1 MTNPEGFWTF
11 QNGLV
16 FESQHL
22 SRGVFLLAVL
32 DFIIGLAIF
41 LAVKQMNGL
50 KTPELQGLRP
60 REPVATMSRPYLI
73 TRPNVRTVRPTSKV
87 YCDQSER
94 DHSFQYQQAKGD
106 HHER

>member
-1 MTNPEGFWTF
+1 MTNPEGFGTF

-41 LAVKQMNGL
+41 LAVKQMKEL

-60 REPVATMSRPYLI
+60 R
-73 TRPNVRTVRPTSKV
+73 
-87 YCDQSER
+87 
-94 DHSFQYQQAKGD
+94 
-106 HHER
+106 

>member
-22 SRGVFLLAVL
+22 SRGVFLLAVRDL
-32 DFIIGLAIF
+32 IIGLAIF

-60 REPVATMSRPYLI
+60 REPVPTYVSTIPDH
-73 TRPNVRTVRPTSKV
+73 TTKCTHRTSNI
-87 YCDQSER
+87 
-94 DHSFQYQQAKGD
+94 
-106 HHER
+106 